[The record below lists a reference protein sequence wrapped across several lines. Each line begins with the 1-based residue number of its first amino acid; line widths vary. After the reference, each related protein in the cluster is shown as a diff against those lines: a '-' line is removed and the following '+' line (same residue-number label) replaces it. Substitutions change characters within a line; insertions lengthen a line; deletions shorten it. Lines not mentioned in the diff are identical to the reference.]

1 MYTLYTL
8 YSIQCILTKCTVY
21 TFHNTQCILG
31 NSMVSVFTV
40 YSMKSLYTVYSN
52 QCIHC
57 IQYCI
62 SVNCIQ
68 YSVCTR
74 RYGPTSSSCGELQLS
89 AEAKKELLC
98 CFGPF
103 FGNFWCS
110 VVTLVTFSNNLRN
123 FERNLKKLKY
133 SKKS

>member
-1 MYTLYTL
+1 MWHPCRVYTLYTL

-21 TFHNTQCILG
+21 TVHNTQCILG

-74 RYGPTSSSCGELQLS
+74 RYGPLRGPTSSSCGELQLS
-89 AEAKKELLC
+89 AEAKKELFML
-98 CFGPF
+98 FWPIF
-103 FGNFWCS
+103 WQFLVFSSYLGN
-110 VVTLVTFSNNLRN
+110 V
-123 FERNLKKLKY
+123 
-133 SKKS
+133 